1 MNILVIGG
9 SRGIGKAIAKNL
21 AQDGNQVLVV
31 GRNKDTLDSL
41 VAEAGDNI
49 STFIGDITYEQDR
62 LNLVHYVE
70 NSFELDGIVL
80 SAAKFPN
87 QDTKTSVTKPSVHE
101 LEEMLNANVVANY
114 RIVQLLFDH
123 LKTRNHPRIVII
135 GSTSGVRQDKGG
147 IYGISKWALS
157 SFAYNLRDE
166 CKQYG
171 IGVSLINPGAT
182 CTEVRK
188 KKSEDDETL
197 LESNDFGIL
206 VSALFRMSP
215 HAVIER
221 ADVRPVLGD
230 TY

>member
-1 MNILVIGG
+1 MNILVVGG

-21 AQDGNQVLVV
+21 AQDGNQVLIF
-31 GRNKDTLDSL
+31 GRNKETLDSC
-41 VAEAGDNI
+41 VAEIGDN
-49 STFIGDITYEQDR
+49 TKAFIGDITNEQDR
-62 LNLVHYVE
+62 LNLASYVE
-70 NSFELDGIVL
+70 KSFELDGIVL
-80 SAAKFPN
+80 SAAQFPKME
-87 QDTKTSVTKPSVHE
+87 TKTSVIEPEVSE
-101 LEEMLNANVVANY
+101 LESILQANVVANY
-114 RIVQLLFDH
+114 RIIQLLIPQ
-123 LKTRNHPRIVII
+123 LKKKDHPRIVII

-147 IYGISKWALS
+147 VYGISKWALS

-188 KKSEDDETL
+188 KKNDEDESL

-215 HAVIER
+215 QAVIER

>member
-1 MNILVIGG
+1 MNILVVGG

-21 AQDGNQVLVV
+21 AQDGNNVLVF
-31 GRNKDTLDSL
+31 GRNKETLASCVDEIGYN
-41 VAEAGDNI
+41 AEA
-49 STFIGDITYEQDR
+49 FVGDITNEQDR
-62 LNLVHYVE
+62 LNLAGYIN

-80 SAAKFPN
+80 SAAMFPK
-87 QDTKTSVTKPSVHE
+87 QETKTSVIEPDAGE
-101 LEEMLNANVVANY
+101 LEDILRANVVANY
-114 RIVQLLFDH
+114 RIVQLLMSH
-123 LKTRNHPRIVII
+123 LKKRNHPRIVII

-147 IYGISKWALS
+147 VYGISKWALS

-171 IGVSLINPGAT
+171 IGVSIINPGAT

-188 KKSEDDETL
+188 KKNEEDETL

-215 HAVIER
+215 QAVIER
-221 ADVRPVLGD
+221 ADVRPISGD